1 MLKIEIN
8 LTVAFINCILWLIF
22 MAATQA
28 MQENTLDRLKNLVRA
43 LKPEEAALAEKHL
56 SAYDT
61 YDTPKTSKMFTAY
74 KVILKEPDIQYKKLK
89 KIISPDSTAK
99 SFGQLL
105 NRTINRIKE
114 SLILDINIFRKGNY
128 SKVFQKRFQIRKQ
141 IVQARILKGRGLNS
155 EAVLIYESIIRI
167 AKQFELYDEL
177 IEALQ
182 FKQNALVNTKG
193 LKAFE
198 EMEEEIEYYTH
209 CRNLYTSAFA
219 VYNKYYAVVNFSST
233 KRGNVEVLKE
243 TIDKLKKSAE
253 ETNSA
258 NIESLYYLLSLE
270 YHSLTKNFYE
280 NRFIGINFLKL
291 LTNNPAVV
299 SKARQVYVLNLLTEN
314 QILLLDFKGAINY
327 AKEAMSLL
335 AGTLNRNLY
344 YSLEHLSHAY
354 FYLQE
359 FDKVENFHQEME
371 RFPLYK
377 KELYQRTKNY
387 FVRAM
392 SYFIR
397 EQFRDALLLLNNM
410 EELEKEK
417 EGWNVWIRLMRILC
431 SIELLKLNMIDYDV
445 ESFRR
450 YMERTDKRKDV
461 KPRDKLILKV
471 LIDLDRTSYDF
482 EETLKNRKEEI
493 EELNK
498 VNGDYSWE
506 AQSPELIL
514 FHDWFQAKL
523 ENRKYEPNFDR
534 FREEHLPLTE
544 R

>member
-1 MLKIEIN
+1 M
-8 LTVAFINCILWLIF
+8 
-22 MAATQA
+22 
-28 MQENTLDRLKNLVRA
+28 ENTLERLKNLVRA
-43 LKPEEAALAEKHL
+43 LKPEEEALAEKHL

-61 YDTPKTSKMFTAY
+61 YDTPKTSKMFSAY

-89 KIISPDSTAK
+89 KLISPKTTHK

-128 SKVFQKRFQIRKQ
+128 SKVFQKRFQIRKEL
-141 IVQARILKGRGLNS
+141 VQARIIRGRGLVS
-155 EAVLIYESIIRI
+155 ESILLYDKIIRI
-167 AKQFELYDEL
+167 GKQYELYDEL

-182 FKQNALVNTKG
+182 LKQSALVSTKG

-198 EMEEEIEYYTH
+198 EMEEIIAFYTH
-209 CRNLYTSAFA
+209 CRNLYTSAVT

-233 KRGNVEVLKE
+233 KKGNVKVLKK
-243 TIDKLKKSAE
+243 TIDQLKQSVE

-258 NIESLYYLLSLE
+258 NIETLYYLLSLE
-270 YHSLTKNFYE
+270 YQSLTRNYIE
-280 NRFIGINFLKL
+280 NRNIGENFLKL
-291 LTNNPAVV
+291 ISKNPAVE
-299 SKARQVYVLNLLTEN
+299 SKARQVYVLNLLIEN
-314 QILLLDFKGAINY
+314 QILILDFNSAVEYGKR
-327 AKEAMSLL
+327 AMSLM

-344 YSLEHLSHAY
+344 YCLELLSYAY
-354 FYLQE
+354 YYQQE
-359 FDKVENFHQEME
+359 FDKVEHYHREME

-377 KELYQRTKNY
+377 REVYQRTKIF

-392 SYFIR
+392 SYFVK
-397 EQFRDALLLLNNM
+397 EQFREALLLLNNM

-417 EGWNVWIRLMRILC
+417 EGWNVWIRIMRILC

-450 YMERTDKRKDV
+450 YLERTDKRKDV

-471 LIDLDRTSYDF
+471 LIDLDRNSYDF
-482 EETLKNRKEEI
+482 KQTQEKSKKELS
-493 EELNK
+493 ELNK
-498 VNGDYSWE
+498 VNGKYSWE
-506 AQSPELIL
+506 AQTPELIL
-514 FHDWFQAKL
+514 FHDWYQAKL
-523 ENRKYEPNFDR
+523 ENRRYEPDFDR
-534 FREEHLPLTE
+534 YRREHLPLTE